1 MIPSLAIFHDKQF
14 QCIALSHGSTI
25 LSTSLIMPI
34 LSVFLQY
41 KGFTE
46 TQIGLIIGVTAASA
60 LLVRPWAGRSVDTKG
75 SRWAILFG
83 QVFVFLSTAGYLLA
97 NKFVSFFLLRLLYGI
112 GMAFYGTG
120 SVTFASGI
128 GEKEMK
134 SSSIAMYT
142 LITML
147 GLGFSM
153 GISQIAFEL
162 FGFYALVMVSL
173 ILIVFAFSVMKVRA
187 EIVLPRV
194 KSKPV
199 RFLTV
204 LQSPVITAT
213 TFSQF
218 AAGFS
223 FSALFT
229 FIPLAALAENIHFYS
244 LYFIAFA
251 IFVICSRFF
260 VQQVNDVLGLNQTII
275 YSSVV
280 MLLSTMLLFI
290 GISPIVLTL
299 AGALFGIGF
308 GVIFPSLVLLIVKK
322 TPESSRGTALSI
334 LTASSDIGN
343 AFSVAILGVIAEH
356 LGYNVLFGAIAIVLL
371 LSIIGFYFTLGERQK
386 SRLQ

>member
-1 MIPSLAIFHDKQF
+1 MLPSLAIFHDKQF

-60 LLVRPWAGRSVDTKG
+60 LVVRPWAGLSVDTKG
-75 SRWAILFG
+75 SRWAILIG

-97 NKFVSFFLLRLLYGI
+97 HKFISFFLLRLLYGI

-120 SVTFASGI
+120 SVTFASSI
-128 GEKEMK
+128 GEAEMK

-153 GISQIAFEL
+153 GISQIAFDL
-162 FGFYALVMVSL
+162 FGFHVLVMVSL
-173 ILIVFAFSVMKVRA
+173 LLIILAFSVMKMRA
-187 EIVLPRV
+187 GAILPRAKTGRV
-194 KSKPV
+194 P
-199 RFLTV
+199 FLTV

-213 TFSQF
+213 TVCQF

-244 LYFIAFA
+244 LYFISFA

-260 VQQVNDVLGLNQTII
+260 VQQVNYLLGLNGTII
-275 YSSVV
+275 YSSLV
-280 MLLSTMLLFI
+280 MLFSTILLFI

-299 AGALFGIGF
+299 AGALFGLGF
-308 GVIFPSLVLLIVKK
+308 GVIFPSLVLLVVKK

-343 AFSVAILGVIAEH
+343 ALSVAILGVVAEH
-356 LGYNVLFGAIAIVLL
+356 LGYDVLFGAIAVVLL
-371 LSIIGFYFTLGERQK
+371 LSIIGFYFSLGERRR
-386 SRLQ
+386 S